1 MQITGNPSVNC
12 MHGYIKINIKTRW
25 IKYNVARRGGHV
37 DCSRAFL
44 CRCIGGS
51 RTRARILMMLRL
63 WPEPL
68 LCRQLLSNSNGRA
81 IRYGARFEL
90 VARRGKQC
98 DGTCIKRNTA
108 KYRIGS
114 LCRVTRCV
122 ISTWPHKTEMM
133 AL

>member
-1 MQITGNPSVNC
+1 MIIACKLRETHPLIIC
-12 MHGYIKINIKTRW
+12 MDILKLILKCDELNTMLR
-25 IKYNVARRGGHV
+25 GHV
-37 DCSRAFL
+37 DCLRAFL
-44 CRCIGGS
+44 GRCTGS
-51 RTRARILMMLRL
+51 RMRARILMMLRL

-98 DGTCIKRNTA
+98 NGTCIKRNAA

-122 ISTWPHKTEMM
+122 ISTRAHKTEMM